1 MTTTY
6 DPHHPA
12 YTDEADL
19 REELTRVYD
28 LCHGCRLC
36 FKFCP
41 AFPSL
46 FEMVD
51 ANDGEVDQ
59 LTPAEQDR
67 VVDECYQCKL
77 CYVNCPYTP
86 PHEWQLDFP
95 RLMLRAQAV
104 RHEKSGIKPAD
115 EFLGRTDLVG
125 RLSTAGSPVVNR
137 LSGAPGSLSRR
148 LMEKTVGIAAD
159 RLLPPY
165 ARQRFSTWWKH
176 RVKPLITRRQ
186 GEVALF
192 PTCLVEYQDPAIGH
206 DTVKVYER
214 NGVECTLPE
223 GQVCCGMPWLD
234 GGDTAHFEEQGRTN
248 VAILAEE
255 VRRGRDIVVPQPTC
269 AYVLRHEYPAYL
281 KSDDAAL
288 VAEHTFDPAEY
299 LWKLHQAD
307 HTELD
312 VDFPGEV
319 PEEVTYHVACH
330 LRAQQ
335 IGFKARD
342 LMQLMGTEVTLANTC
357 SGIDGTWGYK
367 KENYE
372 MARDIAA
379 GLRDEIT
386 EAGNDTVVGDCH
398 LANWSITQETGDRPV
413 HPMQLLARAYG
424 IPPEPDAQKG

>member
-6 DPHHPA
+6 DPHDPG
-12 YTDEADL
+12 YFEEPDL

-41 AFPSL
+41 AFPGL

-51 ANDGEVDQ
+51 AYDGEVGE
-59 LTPAEQDR
+59 LTDAQQDR

-104 RHEKSGIKPAD
+104 RHKKHRLTPAD
-115 EFLGRTDLVG
+115 QFLGRTDLVG
-125 RLSTAGSPVVNR
+125 RLSTATAPIVNR
-137 LSGAPGSLSRR
+137 FTGTPGSFPRKV
-148 LMEKTVGIAAD
+148 MEKTVGIAAE

-165 ARQRFSTWWKH
+165 SRRRFSTWWKQ
-176 RVKPLITRRQ
+176 RVKPLLTTRQ
-186 GEVALF
+186 AEVALF
-192 PTCLVEYQDPAIGH
+192 PTCLVEYQNPAIGH

-234 GGDTAHFEEQGRTN
+234 GGDVAHFEKQGHQN
-248 VAILAEE
+248 VGILAEQ
-255 VRRGRDIVVPQPTC
+255 VRQGRDIVVPQPTC
-269 AYVLRHEYPAYL
+269 AYVIRREYPEYL
-281 KSDDAAL
+281 KSDDARL
-288 VAEHTFDPAEY
+288 VAEHTFDAAEY
-299 LWKLHQAD
+299 LMKLHRGD
-307 HTELD
+307 GTELD
-312 VDFPGEV
+312 TVFDGEV
-319 PEEVTYHVACH
+319 PAQVTYHVACH

-335 IGFKARD
+335 IGLKARD
-342 LMQLMGTEVTLANTC
+342 LIKLMGTEVTLANTC

-372 MARDIAA
+372 MARDVAA
-379 GLRDEIT
+379 GLRQEVED
-386 EAGNDTVVGDCH
+386 AGNDLVVGDCH
-398 LANWSITQETGDRPV
+398 LANGSITQETGHVPQ
-413 HPMQLLARAYG
+413 HPIQVLARAYG
-424 IPPEPDAQKG
+424 IPAEEP